1 MPTLL
6 SRHLIVIFQS
16 AVETKPVCVRLE
28 SHVKTTAGGRKK
40 RARERKHLAS
50 HFGHQDY
57 NFMLLFLAISIINI
71 YTVIIISISM
81 PQLLCLQPAQPAS
94 EADRGGKASA
104 RLCNAVLSSYAT
116 TDPKQ
121 TPSRL
126 CA

>member
-1 MPTLL
+1 
-6 SRHLIVIFQS
+6 
-16 AVETKPVCVRLE
+16 
-28 SHVKTTAGGRKK
+28 
-40 RARERKHLAS
+40 
-50 HFGHQDY
+50 
-57 NFMLLFLAISIINI
+57 MLLFLTISIINI